1 MISNSGVSKEPIR
14 STILF
19 GLMHKYNTIIK
30 YISVNINKAR
40 LPLLCAIGVTV
51 ISNDVDAVRGIAN
64 KGPIVK

>member
-1 MISNSGVSKEPIR
+1 
-14 STILF
+14 
-19 GLMHKYNTIIK
+19 MHKYNTIIK